1 MATTA
6 EALMV
11 LDNSGADV
19 IELGVPYSDP
29 LADGPVI
36 QVLHSIKNII
46 TIINNSDND
55 KTILIHWKGK
65 NAYVFHTDSLIVVW
79 L

>member
-6 EALMV
+6 EALML

-36 QVLHSIKNII
+36 QVLQSIKNII
-46 TIINNSDND
+46 TVINNIDND
-55 KTILIHWKGK
+55 KTILIYWKGR
-65 NAYVFHTDSLIVVW
+65 NAYIFHTDSLIVVW

>member
-1 MATTA
+1 M
-6 EALMV
+6 L

-36 QVLHSIKNII
+36 QVLQSIKNII
-46 TIINNSDND
+46 TIINNIDND
-55 KTILIHWKGK
+55 KTILIHWKGRM
-65 NAYVFHTDSLIVVW
+65 LIYSIETV
-79 L
+79 